1 MSQYLVMIVNKTNA
15 RFLTLRDPPPLEYSG
30 PHLVEQ
36 QALLNP
42 IQNQAGRELWT
53 SSKSGGNRGATR
65 QSHGYDDH
73 RQRHLKEFDRRF
85 AHAINAG
92 MSHFMHT
99 YPIQHILLVAE
110 PQILGHLRPMLMAT
124 LPKAIIPT
132 EVAKDLCNL
141 SVSEI
146 YQYLLDQQ
154 LLPRLAKQVR

>member
-1 MSQYLVMIVNKTNA
+1 MSQYLVMIVNKTTA
-15 RFLTLRDPPPLEYSG
+15 RFLTLRDPQPLEYTG
-30 PHLVEQ
+30 PCLVEQ

-42 IQNQAGRELWT
+42 IQSQMGRELWT

-73 RQRHLKEFDRRF
+73 RQSHLNEFDRRF

-92 MSHFMHT
+92 ITHFIYS
-99 YPIQHILLVAE
+99 YPIQRILLVAE

-124 LPKAIIPT
+124 LPKAIVPT
-132 EVAKDLCNL
+132 EVAKDLCKL

-146 YQYLLDQQ
+146 YQYLLDRQ
-154 LLPRLAKQVR
+154 LLPRLSKQVS